1 MGAEAVLSYRPN
13 LMPSGRSKKMSKQ
26 MKNPRIIIDA
36 SYIRGM
42 DESKAQSCF
51 GTMCERG
58 GRIVLIDTL
67 VYELFTT
74 SNRKQWPVSQ
84 IKLKTCANSIEVW
97 KHVSV
102 MVNSEIKCNHP
113 ASACDILNLENT
125 NRLKGYKPYIPRDS
139 ENIKRKVIQEREYDD
154 FIEMLK
160 GFTDLQLFND
170 EAKKRI
176 RNNPSDSDEIV
187 QFFYKFIND
196 PSCIREAIK
205 IILQKSDIAVSLD
218 SNDVDDA
225 WVTWHFAK
233 SLLVMY
239 CYSQYKGKSI
249 HNISRKKLINTKHD
263 LDYLISLAF
272 ADAIAS
278 HDKREMSDY
287 RQWMFGDKKPLID
300 SYCPENIA
308 RVMDSLKGDSSDRF
322 SQDRGDKGQ
331 ETLSQVDFMQ
341 LSLEERRQIL
351 AQQAEQLKSYY
362 ERTRDERTEWQT
374 GDFIDVY

>member
-1 MGAEAVLSYRPN
+1 
-13 LMPSGRSKKMSKQ
+13 

-58 GRIVLIDTL
+58 GRIVIIDTL
-67 VYELFTT
+67 VYELFIT
-74 SNRKQWPVSQ
+74 SDIKQWPASQ
-84 IKLKTCANSIEVW
+84 IKLRTCANSIEAW
-97 KHVSV
+97 KHVPV
-102 MVNSEIKCNHP
+102 VVNSEIKCNCP
-113 ASACDILNLENT
+113 AHNILDLKKT
-125 NRLKGYKPYIPRDS
+125 KTTRQDLKGDKPYIPNDS

-154 FIEMLK
+154 FIDMLK
-160 GFTDLQLFND
+160 EFADLQLFTD

-176 RNNPSDSDEIV
+176 KSSPSDSDEIV

-196 PSCIREAIK
+196 PLYIREAIE
-205 IILQKSDIAVSLD
+205 IILQKSDIAFSLD
-218 SNDVDDA
+218 PNEVDDA

-239 CYSQYKGKSI
+239 CYSQYRGKKNI
-249 HNISRKKLINTKHD
+249 HEASRESLMNTKHD
-263 LDYLISLAF
+263 LDYLMSLAF

-278 HDKREMSDY
+278 KDKKEMSY
-287 RQWMFGDKKPLID
+287 FRQWMFGDTKPLID
-300 SYCPENIA
+300 SYCPEKIA
-308 RVMDSLKGDSSDRF
+308 RAMDSLKGDSSDRP
-322 SQDRGDKGQ
+322 SQSLGDKGQ
-331 ETLSQVDFMQ
+331 EPLSQVDFMQ

-351 AQQAEQLKSYY
+351 AQQADQLKTYY
-362 ERTRDERTEWQT
+362 ERTRDERTKWQT